1 MRTILVVEDNAELR
15 ELYALV
21 LRKAGYQTLTASDGV
36 ETSYALEKNY
46 VDMTVTDIMMPN
58 MDGYEFVQNIRSFN
72 KEMPILMITAK
83 DDFKSKS
90 NGFHSGADDYMV
102 KPIDVNEMLLRVDA
116 LFRRAKIAQDR
127 KLVIGSTELDYD
139 ALAIRRNGM
148 EVTIPKKEFYLL
160 YKLVSSPNKIFT
172 RRQIMDEIWG
182 MDNESDSQTVDV
194 HINRLRKRFA
204 DDPDFRIETV
214 RGLGYKAVLQLSG
227 KAES

>member
-1 MRTILVVEDNAELR
+1 
-15 ELYALV
+15 
-21 LRKAGYQTLTASDGV
+21 
-36 ETSYALEKNY
+36 
-46 VDMTVTDIMMPN
+46 
-58 MDGYEFVQNIRSFN
+58 
-72 KEMPILMITAK
+72 MITAK